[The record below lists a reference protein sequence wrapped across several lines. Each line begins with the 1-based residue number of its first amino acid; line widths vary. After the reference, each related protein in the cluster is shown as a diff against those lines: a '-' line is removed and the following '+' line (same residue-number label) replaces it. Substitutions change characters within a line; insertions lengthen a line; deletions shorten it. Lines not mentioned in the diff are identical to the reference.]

1 MTGVAFVPLTVA
13 VLVFSLGSGRLSA
26 RIPPRYLVPLGFLIA
41 LIGSILLRSVF
52 SLNTQIVDIF
62 PGTILIGIGL
72 GLSLGPLS
80 NLILS
85 AASEEQ
91 QADASGVLNT
101 TTNLGESVGTAVIGV
116 LLIVSIY
123 AALGTAVQNAYPN
136 QVTAQDV
143 KAKLPAWIDT
153 LKTTN
158 VQVVKAE
165 QNTTTQIVNTT
176 ISDAMRHAVDGISVF
191 LFGGFVASLFIGHR
205 KTAAKTG

>member
-1 MTGVAFVPLTVA
+1 
-13 VLVFSLGSGRLSA
+13 
-26 RIPPRYLVPLGFLIA
+26 
-41 LIGSILLRSVF
+41 
-52 SLNTQIVDIF
+52 
-62 PGTILIGIGL
+62 
-72 GLSLGPLS
+72 
-80 NLILS
+80 
-85 AASEEQ
+85 
-91 QADASGVLNT
+91 LNT

-165 QNTTTQIVNTT
+165 HH
-176 ISDAMRHAVDGISVF
+176 DADR
-191 LFGGFVASLFIGHR
+191 
-205 KTAAKTG
+205 